1 MISIVV
7 VTIACFYRAG
17 KSTNKNTVGFH
28 RYNQLSN
35 SDEEDTNL
43 SIKIDSNG
51 VSNGYSK
58 NIISSK
64 IAAATKFIKGG
75 TTNTDNINFK
85 LLNQLSDDDD
95 EEEVN
100 FTR

>member
-1 MISIVV
+1 MVPKRLGQNKVVGNIIQFLSRNTEGLLIGGVVILMISIVV

-51 VSNGYSK
+51 VSNGYS
-58 NIISSK
+58 
-64 IAAATKFIKGG
+64 
-75 TTNTDNINFK
+75 
-85 LLNQLSDDDD
+85 
-95 EEEVN
+95 
-100 FTR
+100 